1 MYPRSPNRAVNK
13 FVSFINTDVMHDF
26 NRISATPSDHSA
38 RTRQRASAGQDAPAT
53 GRQLEDMFRRLDLI
67 HDEISV
73 AADAARSN
81 ELPELDNML
90 RLSVAAK
97 LFGQLE
103 QLTKIIERLG
113 GKTVLSEA
121 VGSPQVVRQQQ

>member
-1 MYPRSPNRAVNK
+1 MTSIESQQPA
-13 FVSFINTDVMHDF
+13 
-26 NRISATPSDHSA
+26 ATIPLA
-38 RTRQRASAGQDAPAT
+38 RDNELRLAKMR
-53 GRQLEDMFRRLDLI
+53 RQLEEMFRKLDLI
-67 HDEISV
+67 HDEVSV

-121 VGSPQVVRQQQ
+121 DGSPQVVGQQQ

>member
-1 MYPRSPNRAVNK
+1 MTSIESQQPA
-13 FVSFINTDVMHDF
+13 
-26 NRISATPSDHSA
+26 ATIPLVRDSELRLA
-38 RTRQRASAGQDAPAT
+38 KMR
-53 GRQLEDMFRRLDLI
+53 RQLEEMFRKLDLI

-73 AADAARSN
+73 AAAAARSN
-81 ELPELDNML
+81 EFPELDNML

-103 QLTKIIERLG
+103 HLTKILERLG

-121 VGSPQVVRQQQ
+121 DGSPQVVGQQQ

>member
-1 MYPRSPNRAVNK
+1 MTSTESQQPAETIP
-13 FVSFINTDVMHDF
+13 FVRDSELRLAKM
-26 NRISATPSDHSA
+26 R
-38 RTRQRASAGQDAPAT
+38 
-53 GRQLEDMFRRLDLI
+53 RQLEEMFRKLDLI

-113 GKTVLSEA
+113 GKTVLSEE
-121 VGSPQVVRQQQ
+121 GGTPQVVGQQQ

>member
-1 MYPRSPNRAVNK
+1 MTSIESQQP
-13 FVSFINTDVMHDF
+13 
-26 NRISATPSDHSA
+26 
-38 RTRQRASAGQDAPAT
+38 PAT
-53 GRQLEDMFRRLDLI
+53 IPLVRDGELRLAKMRRQLEDMFCRLDLI

-73 AADAARSN
+73 AACAARSN

-90 RLSVAAK
+90 RLSVAVK
-97 LFGQLE
+97 LFRQLE

-121 VGSPQVVRQQQ
+121 VGSPQVVGQQQ

>member
-1 MYPRSPNRAVNK
+1 MTSIESQQPAATIP
-13 FVSFINTDVMHDF
+13 FVRDSELRLAKM
-26 NRISATPSDHSA
+26 R
-38 RTRQRASAGQDAPAT
+38 
-53 GRQLEDMFRRLDLI
+53 RQLEEMFRKLDLI

-113 GKTVLSEA
+113 GNTVLSEA
-121 VGSPQVVRQQQ
+121 DGSPQAVGQQQ

>member
-1 MYPRSPNRAVNK
+1 MTSIESQQPA
-13 FVSFINTDVMHDF
+13 
-26 NRISATPSDHSA
+26 ATIPLA
-38 RTRQRASAGQDAPAT
+38 RDNELRLAKMR
-53 GRQLEDMFRRLDLI
+53 RQLEEMFRKLDLI

-81 ELPELDNML
+81 EVPELDNML

-97 LFGQLE
+97 LFGQLQ

-113 GKTVLSEA
+113 GKTKLSEGQESGQEGETQA
-121 VGSPQVVRQQQ
+121 GEKQ

>member
-1 MYPRSPNRAVNK
+1 MTSIESQPPA
-13 FVSFINTDVMHDF
+13 
-26 NRISATPSDHSA
+26 ATIPLVRDSELRLA
-38 RTRQRASAGQDAPAT
+38 KMR
-53 GRQLEDMFRRLDLI
+53 RQLEEMFRKLDLI

-121 VGSPQVVRQQQ
+121 AGSPQVVGQQQ

>member
-1 MYPRSPNRAVNK
+1 MTSIESQQPAATIP
-13 FVSFINTDVMHDF
+13 FVRDSELRLAKM
-26 NRISATPSDHSA
+26 R
-38 RTRQRASAGQDAPAT
+38 
-53 GRQLEDMFRRLDLI
+53 RQLEEMFRKLDLI

-113 GKTVLSEA
+113 GKTVLSGE
-121 VGSPQVVRQQQ
+121 GGTPQVVGQQQEAQI

>member
-1 MYPRSPNRAVNK
+1 MTSIESQQQTTTIP
-13 FVSFINTDVMHDF
+13 FVRDSELRLGKM
-26 NRISATPSDHSA
+26 R
-38 RTRQRASAGQDAPAT
+38 
-53 GRQLEDMFRRLDLI
+53 RQLEEMFRRLDLI

-81 ELPELDNML
+81 EVPELDNML
-90 RLSVAAK
+90 RLSVAAQ

-113 GKTVLSEA
+113 GRTELSEERESA
-121 VGSPQVVRQQQ
+121 QEGVAQAGGKK

>member
-1 MYPRSPNRAVNK
+1 MTSIESQPPE
-13 FVSFINTDVMHDF
+13 
-26 NRISATPSDHSA
+26 ATIPLVRDSELRLA
-38 RTRQRASAGQDAPAT
+38 KMR
-53 GRQLEDMFRRLDLI
+53 RQLEEMFRKLDLI

-90 RLSVAAK
+90 RLSVATK

-103 QLTKIIERLG
+103 QLTKVIERLG

-121 VGSPQVVRQQQ
+121 AGSRKSSDNNNKLI

>member
-1 MYPRSPNRAVNK
+1 MTSIESQPPE
-13 FVSFINTDVMHDF
+13 
-26 NRISATPSDHSA
+26 ATIPLVRDSELRLA
-38 RTRQRASAGQDAPAT
+38 KMR
-53 GRQLEDMFRRLDLI
+53 RQLEEMFRKLELI

-90 RLSVAAK
+90 RLSVAAT

-103 QLTKIIERLG
+103 QVTKIIERLG
-113 GKTVLSEA
+113 GKTVLSEED
-121 VGSPQVVRQQQ
+121 GIPQVVG